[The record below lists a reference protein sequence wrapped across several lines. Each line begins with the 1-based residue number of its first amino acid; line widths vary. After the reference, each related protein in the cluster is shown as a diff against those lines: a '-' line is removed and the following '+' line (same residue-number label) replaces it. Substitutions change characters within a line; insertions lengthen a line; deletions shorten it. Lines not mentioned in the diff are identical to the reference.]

1 MREAWVDNLPKAIT
15 TEMRAAV
22 EEAANE
28 VADAMRRIVAV
39 DQGDLRE
46 SITVTMD
53 ETALKATITAGG
65 RKAFYAR
72 FVEYGTKAKPAQ
84 PFFWGSWRA
93 RRQAIKRRL
102 SAAFRK
108 AFKKHGGSPA

>member
-1 MREAWVDNLPKAIT
+1 MRQAWVENLPKAIT
-15 TEMRAAV
+15 REMRTAV

-39 DQGDLRE
+39 DQGDLRD

-53 ETALKATITAGG
+53 DQALRATISAGG

-72 FVEYGTKAKPAQ
+72 FVEYGTKAKSAQ
-84 PFFWGSWRA
+84 PFFWPMFRA

-102 SAAFRK
+102 AAAFRK